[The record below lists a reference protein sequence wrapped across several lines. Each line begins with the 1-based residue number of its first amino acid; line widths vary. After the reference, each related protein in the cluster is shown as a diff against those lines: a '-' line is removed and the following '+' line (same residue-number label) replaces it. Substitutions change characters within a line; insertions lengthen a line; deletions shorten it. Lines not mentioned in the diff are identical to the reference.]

1 MDKSVAELN
10 IEHYRKLLSSAD
22 LDETKR
28 KTVENLLAAEE
39 QKLAQIKSERA
50 AAKTSR
56 PANSAS
62 VSALPWV
69 STAPTT
75 TSTPAFTLA

>member
-50 AAKTSR
+50 ATK
-56 PANSAS
+56 AS
-62 VSALPWV
+62 SEQN
-69 STAPTT
+69 
-75 TSTPAFTLA
+75 